1 MAAGWL
7 VWQKPMDLAVIQRAL
22 EIERELD
29 GGRELEG
36 PRDLF
41 EQDADLPAP
50 GNKLREVEALR
61 DTA

>member
-1 MAAGWL
+1 MPVAWL

-41 EQDADLPAP
+41 EQDADLPTP

>member
-1 MAAGWL
+1 MPVAWL

-29 GGRELEG
+29 GGRDHEG

-41 EQDADLPAP
+41 EPDADLPAR
-50 GNKLREVEALR
+50 GNKLLEVEGLR
-61 DTA
+61 DTV

>member
-7 VWQKPMDLAVIQRAL
+7 VWQKPRDLAVIQRAL

-50 GNKLREVEALR
+50 NKLREVEALR